1 MGLLDDLLAGALRGQ
16 GMGQDMSQGMGMG
29 RSAEP
34 RPGGAGGGSGLNPT
48 LMALLP
54 IVLALLANR
63 GGSRAGTAGGGLGDI
78 LGQALGGGPR
88 QGGGLED
95 ILGQALGGGSAGGL
109 GGLLQKM
116 EQAGFGDQA
125 RSWVGSGP
133 NQSISTE
140 TIGQVFGRG
149 GLSAIARQAGIS
161 ETDAGAGLAQL
172 LPELVNHVTPQ
183 GRVPDED
190 QLGSSLGD
198 LMRRLGI

>member
-1 MGLLDDLLAGALRGQ
+1 MGLLDDLLAGALQGQGIGQ
-16 GMGQDMSQGMGMG
+16 GMGRASQP
-29 RSAEP
+29 RSS
-34 RPGGAGGGSGLNPT
+34 GLGGGGGMNPT

-54 IVLALLANR
+54 VLLAMLANR
-63 GGSRAGTAGGGLGDI
+63 GGSRGGAGGGGLGDI
-78 LGQALGGGPR
+78 LGQALGGGAQR
-88 QGGGLED
+88 GGGLED
-95 ILGQALGGGSAGGL
+95 ILGQVLGGGADGGLGGL
-109 GGLLQKM
+109 GGLLQKL
-116 EQAGFGDQA
+116 EQAGAGDQA

-161 ETDAGAGLAQL
+161 ESDAGAGLAQL

-183 GRVPDED
+183 GRMPDED
-190 QLGSSLGD
+190 QLASSLGD